1 MLERIVLEDRIGLDH
16 PTVLTSVLDTLL
28 DLRPEADLTANLLR
42 RLLDTRQEHKLRG
55 KVRLLWPEKSGKRL
69 ASPKPSTPHSARAV
83 CVLARARSID
93 AVAGMADEVDAA
105 IDVTVEWLRDPGVR
119 YDMPTEI
126 MKRAGTGDLFYLR
139 HFTSSW
145 VARALLLAGE
155 APSDRGVERALAD
168 VWAHYDPEHGLWAWP
183 NGDLPIWM
191 TFDGIATA
199 RLASSAS
206 YDVRLRDR
214 SH

>member
-1 MLERIVLEDRIGLDH
+1 
-16 PTVLTSVLDTLL
+16 
-28 DLRPEADLTANLLR
+28 LRPEADLTANLLR

-93 AVAGMADEVDAA
+93 AVAGMADKVDEA
-105 IDVTVEWLRDPGVR
+105 IGVTVGWLRDQKVS

-126 MKRAGTGDLFYLR
+126 LQRGRVGNFFYIR

-145 VARALLLAGE
+145 VARALLLVGTS
-155 APSDRGVERALAD
+155 PSDRSVERALAD
-168 VWAHYDPEHGLWAWP
+168 VWGNYDPEHGLWAWP
-183 NGDLPIWM
+183 NGDLPVWM

-199 RLASSAS
+199 LLAAS
-206 YDVRLRDR
+206 TSYGVPLPER
-214 SH
+214 SR